1 MKAVLIL
8 LKMRCATVK
17 VLRERIERKG
27 LLLANGVLVCLILG
41 KVVFLVKVLGQFLPL
56 RVKYNLI

>member
-1 MKAVLIL
+1 MVVKADLIL

-27 LLLANGVLVCLILG
+27 LLLA
-41 KVVFLVKVLGQFLPL
+41 
-56 RVKYNLI
+56 Y